1 MPLGAFKAALMGTAG
16 VSTEGDV
23 VLLATST
30 ASSSDALEFKTNL
43 TSTYSEYIFKFY
55 NLHMSADGHI
65 FRFLS
70 SIDGGDNYG
79 VATTTTMFRARHRE
93 DDSEANLAYDTGQD
107 AAQSTS
113 AIALSQGIGND
124 NDYHFS
130 GELHLF
136 NPASTTYV
144 KHFYAR
150 TQGCQ
155 DTEILHDVFVGGYIN
170 TTSAVDGMKFLNSS
184 GTIDEGKIKL
194 WGVK

>member
-1 MPLGAFKAALMGTAG
+1 MTLL
-16 VSTEGDV
+16 STNPD
-23 VLLATST
+23 ATDI
-30 ASSSDALEFKTNL
+30 SSYVITSGLD
-43 TSTYSEYIFKFY
+43 STYKLYIFKLI
-55 NLHMSADGHI
+55 NINVATDGAI
-65 FRFLS
+65 FTFDF

-113 AIALSQGIGND
+113 AIGLSQGIGND

-155 DTEILHDVFVGGYIN
+155 DTEILHDVFVAGYIN

-184 GTIDEGKIKL
+184 GTIDTGKIKL